1 MSLAELVAKTRKAKP
16 ISFYKP
22 GKIIKAKG
30 TTYKLVKPYGKV
42 NIGKFKPQLSPP
54 EMLAKGIF
62 EGKYLNDDT
71 AEYPRQWYEGALKA
85 GKLRPEGADVK
96 INMFKI
102 KSRLPLSEW
111 QTYGWTPSSKKVT
124 RRKQYDILSSSKNPD
139 TKGWFQWYCRYYL
152 GRRIPELDE
161 VQQKRW
167 RAFTRHAGAIKKNC
181 RAHNLTC
188 RPRQRQALLQW
199 AYRPTI

>member
-1 MSLAELVAKTRKAKP
+1 MRLTELVNKTRKAKP

-22 GKIIKAKG
+22 GRVIKAKG
-30 TTYKLVKPYGKV
+30 TQYKLVKPYGKV
-42 NIGKFKPQLSPP
+42 AEGAFRPQLSPP

-71 AEYPRQWYEGALKA
+71 AEYPRQWFEGALKA
-85 GKLRPEGADVK
+85 KKLRPEGADPQ

-111 QTYGWTPSSKKVT
+111 RAYGWIPSPKRVT

-161 VQQKRW
+161 VQKKRW

-199 AYRPTI
+199 GYRPTI